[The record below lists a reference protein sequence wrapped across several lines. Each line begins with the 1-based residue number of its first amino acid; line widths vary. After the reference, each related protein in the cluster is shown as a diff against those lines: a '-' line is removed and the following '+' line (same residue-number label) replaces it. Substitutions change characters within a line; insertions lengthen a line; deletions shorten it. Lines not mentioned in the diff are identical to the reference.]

1 MDYICSD
8 CPRRCGAERS
18 DTKSGG
24 VCASPAL
31 PRAARAAPH
40 FGEEPCISGS
50 RGAGTIFFTGC
61 SLRCVYC
68 QNRAISRGGGEG
80 RTVSV
85 EALRSM
91 MLRLRDEG
99 AHCIDLVTPTH
110 YLRAV
115 REALEGLALGI
126 PVVWNSSGYESVEAL
141 KSLEGLVQVYLP
153 DYKYSDAALAKRYS
167 AAPDYPEIAA
177 AAIREMYRQTGPF
190 RMDENGLLV
199 PPPPPPVRAG
209 PLSPEMAVAPGH
221 GPECMVDGDTNTWF
235 QSAGPARK
243 KDGVIVE
250 YHPALRGTLS
260 VQCGVPG
267 STNAPPAIRIGVI
280 TAGAPRGRRLGYVDP
295 ETGFFS
301 CDIGE
306 KPASRVV
313 VVVAADSDEPFAV
326 QSVRI
331 DP

>member
-31 PRAARAAPH
+31 PRVARAAPH

-99 AHCIDLVTPTH
+99 VHCIDLVTPTH

-115 REALEGLALGI
+115 REALEGLELGI
-126 PVVWNSSGYESVEAL
+126 PVVWNSSGYESVDAL
-141 KSLEGLVQVYLP
+141 RTLEGLVQVYLP

-167 AAPDYPEIAA
+167 AAADYPEAA
-177 AAIREMYRQTGPF
+177 SAAIREMFRQTGPY

-199 PPPPPPVRAG
+199 SGVLIRHLILPGEIENSMGAIDFVSESFPPGSVLFSLMSQYTPIEG
-209 PLSPEMAVAPGH
+209 LE
-221 GPECMVDGDTNTWF
+221 
-235 QSAGPARK
+235 K
-243 KDGVIVE
+243 
-250 YHPALRGTLS
+250 YPALR
-260 VQCGVPG
+260 
-267 STNAPPAIRIGVI
+267 
-280 TAGAPRGRRLGYVDP
+280 RRVDP
-295 ETGFFS
+295 GENEHLIRYMRRCGLADGYWQETS
-301 CDIGE
+301 SATEEQI
-306 KPASRVV
+306 PAFDGTGVV
-313 VVVAADSDEPFAV
+313 EP
-326 QSVRI
+326 
-331 DP
+331 

>member
-1 MDYICSD
+1 MDHTCSD
-8 CPRRCGAERS
+8 CPRCWGAERS

-31 PRAARAAPH
+31 PRVARAAPH

-91 MLRLRDEG
+91 MLRLRDDG

-167 AAPDYPEIAA
+167 AAADYPEAA
-177 AAIREMYRQTGPF
+177 SAAIREMFRQTGPY

-199 PPPPPPVRAG
+199 SGVLIRHLILPGEIENSMGAIDFVSESFPPGSVLFSLMSQYTPIG
-209 PLSPEMAVAPGH
+209 
-221 GPECMVDGDTNTWF
+221 GPE
-235 QSAGPARK
+235 K
-243 KDGVIVE
+243 
-250 YHPALRGTLS
+250 YPAL
-260 VQCGVPG
+260 Q
-267 STNAPPAIRIGVI
+267 
-280 TAGAPRGRRLGYVDP
+280 RRVDP
-295 ETGFFS
+295 GENEHLIRYMRRCGLTDGYWQETS
-301 CDIGE
+301 SATEEQI
-306 KPASRVV
+306 PAFDGTGVV
-313 VVVAADSDEPFAV
+313 EP
-326 QSVRI
+326 
-331 DP
+331 